1 MGAHDPE
8 ASAREVS
15 FLNCPRCGLSL
26 RPRVGWLTIEH
37 CPRCMARARIPI
49 TLFFSPLPTI
59 ELYRE
64 GFAPSAQSPA
74 TDQASR
80 APENR
85 SGIRR
90 SQATDARASLP
101 RAVPSVPRAVPSV
114 RAE

>member
-8 ASAREVS
+8 ASACEVS

-26 RPRVGWLTIEH
+26 RPRAGWSTIEH

-49 TLFFSPLPTI
+49 TLFVSPLPTI

-64 GFAPSAQSPA
+64 GFAPGARSPA

-85 SGIRR
+85 SDIRR
-90 SQATDARASLP
+90 IQANGARASLP
-101 RAVPSVPRAVPSV
+101 RAVPSARAK
-114 RAE
+114 

>member
-26 RPRVGWLTIEH
+26 RPRAGWLTIEH
-37 CPRCMARARIPI
+37 CPRCMARARIPV

-74 TDQASR
+74 TDQASW

-85 SGIRR
+85 SDTRR
-90 SQATDARASLP
+90 SPATGARASLP
-101 RAVPSVPRAVPSV
+101 RAVPSVRAK
-114 RAE
+114 